1 VREAF
6 IKATS
11 WRRMSNDPREPKAKP
26 ETPPAHGLTPAEL
39 AELRA
44 TLTARQKVLEARR
57 ARRGPEHE
65 TQADPMDAA
74 TDATTE
80 AEELG
85 LSAHDDQIRRE
96 IEHALRKFAPGT
108 YGVSELS
115 GRAIGYERLKLVP
128 WARATVDEEE
138 RLAHQRR

>member
-1 VREAF
+1 
-6 IKATS
+6 
-11 WRRMSNDPREPKAKP
+11 MSNDREPNASP
-26 ETPPAHGLTPAEL
+26 ATRPAHELEPAQL

-44 TLTARQKVLEARR
+44 VLSGRQKVLEAKR

-85 LSAHDDQIRRE
+85 LSAHDDQLRRE
-96 IEHALRKFAPGT
+96 IDRALRKFDSGS

-138 RLAHQRR
+138 RLAQQRR

>member
-1 VREAF
+1 MTNDRHESH
-6 IKATS
+6 ATH
-11 WRRMSNDPREPKAKP
+11 
-26 ETPPAHGLTPAEL
+26 ETAHGLEPAQL
-39 AELRA
+39 AELRTILA
-44 TLTARQKVLEARR
+44 ARQKVLEAKR

-85 LSAHDDQIRRE
+85 LSAHDDQVRRE
-96 IEHALRKFAPGT
+96 IEHALGKFKNGS
-108 YGVSELS
+108 YGKSELS
-115 GRAIGYERLKLVP
+115 GRPIGYERLKLVP